1 METLWI
7 SMDGRFVQVAL
18 TVSKDTYKIDGDQY
32 HLVQHDGSGYQY
44 LATSGAIKKARKI
57 SKKVEKVM
65 AA

>member
-7 SMDGRFVQVAL
+7 SMDGRFVHVGL
-18 TVSKDTYKIDGDQY
+18 TVSKETYKIDGDQY

-44 LATSGAIKKARKI
+44 LATSGAIKKQRKI
-57 SKKVEKVM
+57 SKKVSKVM